1 MFDGLKYFWNSFR
14 ELRWEDDP
22 QFVAAEKV
30 ANAFT
35 QRTLER
41 ETAKLLIDQANL
53 KYAERLANFEQLDR
67 KREWL
72 ITFGMGAV
80 TALAAVTKVTSPPP
94 SPAGMTALACSLGL
108 FIVAVLILVF
118 SRRVTRFPGRLS
130 IQSLREALSHEQVQP
145 EDWLAA
151 SIHKSCEALRV
162 LENRVA
168 YHTNLALGFIC
179 VALIALIPAI
189 LL

>member
-1 MFDGLKYFWNSFR
+1 
-14 ELRWEDDP
+14 
-22 QFVAAEKV
+22 
-30 ANAFT
+30 
-35 QRTLER
+35 
-41 ETAKLLIDQANL
+41 
-53 KYAERLANFEQLDR
+53 
-67 KREWL
+67 
-72 ITFGMGAV
+72 
-80 TALAAVTKVTSPPP
+80 
-94 SPAGMTALACSLGL
+94 
-108 FIVAVLILVF
+108 
-118 SRRVTRFPGRLS
+118 VTRFPGRLS